1 MVVGNKK
8 VEGMEFYSLWRKI
21 HLFIYAH
28 TCVRSQQILMKRFEL
43 SSMFGECLVNIMS
56 KRDSS

>member
-8 VEGMEFYSLWRKI
+8 VEGMEFFSLWRKI

-28 TCVRSQQILMKRFEL
+28 TVCIFSKYLRSALGSAPCLGDVRWT
-43 SSMFGECLVNIMS
+43 
-56 KRDSS
+56 